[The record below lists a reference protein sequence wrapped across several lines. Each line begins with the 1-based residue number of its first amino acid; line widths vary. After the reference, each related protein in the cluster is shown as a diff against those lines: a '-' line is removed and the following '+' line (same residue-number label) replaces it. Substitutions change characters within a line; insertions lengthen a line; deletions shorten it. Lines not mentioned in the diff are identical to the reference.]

1 MLFGSERARVRN
13 RKNNNSSNNIKL
25 REVHDLGYLFNIV
38 RWATTDVLKKIK
50 FHVLHTIPA
59 NKKQFTDAH
68 KMAVRCVEAFVTQHS
83 AYTSYEVCAPSL
95 SASYRQPL
103 T

>member
-1 MLFGSERARVRN
+1 M
-13 RKNNNSSNNIKL
+13 
-25 REVHDLGYLFNIV
+25 HDQGYLFNIV
-38 RWATTDVLKKIK
+38 RWDMTDVLKKIK
-50 FHVLHTIPA
+50 LHVLHTIPT
-59 NKKQFTDAH
+59 KEKDFTDAH